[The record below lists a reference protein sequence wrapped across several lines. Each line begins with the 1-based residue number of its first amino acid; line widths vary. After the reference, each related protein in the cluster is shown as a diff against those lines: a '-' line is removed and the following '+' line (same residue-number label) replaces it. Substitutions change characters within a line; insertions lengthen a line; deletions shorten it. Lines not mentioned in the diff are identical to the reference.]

1 MSYSGSCRICG
12 MLRHTL
18 VADVCA
24 KCQQY
29 TDMSRQVLP
38 GSISTGTLNPEHLIP
53 VFEKELERVNPD
65 LYRITKALAEAN
77 YEGGPIEYCNELFE
91 ALQLAAPTGF
101 YFGSSDGDGADIGW
115 WRTEE

>member
-29 TDMSRQVLP
+29 TDMSRQVLS

-53 VFEKELERVNPD
+53 VFEKELERVNPE
-65 LYRITKALAEAN
+65 AWAEVQEASIAS
-77 YEGGPIEYCNELFE
+77 YMVDEGEYCNELME